1 MFRKNKLVLKKYSNE
16 NKNETNKVMSI
27 SRK

>member
-1 MFRKNKLVLKKYSNE
+1 MFRKNKLVLKKYSNK